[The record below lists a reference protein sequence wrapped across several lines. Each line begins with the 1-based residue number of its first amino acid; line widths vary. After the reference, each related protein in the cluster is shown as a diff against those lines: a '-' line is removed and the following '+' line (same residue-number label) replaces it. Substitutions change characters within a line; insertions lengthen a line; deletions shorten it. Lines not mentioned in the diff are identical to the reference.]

1 MAPEREP
8 PQDIEV
14 DRDDQKRINDFSRLN
29 LRYDDLDEEI
39 KTLKA
44 TVQSYKDAT
53 EEIEG
58 CMETDGIMVRIGE
71 AWTTVDEDVATEK
84 LARLIDDAE
93 KRLSEVT
100 DEIEQVKTDMDA
112 LKKVLYSKFGSS
124 INLEK

>member
-58 CMETDGIMVRIGE
+58 CMETDGIMVKIGE

-84 LARLIDDAE
+84 LSKLIDDAE

-112 LKKVLYSKFGSS
+112 LKKMLYSKFGSS